1 MNMATPNSD
10 SSSSFSLA
18 NLGRSSFVSQS
29 GLSDTL
35 RKLHEAGLL
44 LKDIGGISRQSVKRA
59 RERELEQTTTRFGPL
74 IKTLGLKNE
83 DGKVIHEVPIIDPV
97 PLFSHVVEHCP
108 GFQEFFFRRL
118 GDQPCS
124 HQAPWGLVIYAD
136 EIVSGNPLRH
146 GNPRKCQ
153 ALYWSWIEFQ
163 QDGLSREDLW
173 FPLAIIRSSK
183 VNDCGGLTVVWP
195 QLLATRSDS
204 ARF

>member
-1 MNMATPNSD
+1 MDM

-35 RKLHEAGLL
+35 RKLNEAGLL
-44 LKDIGGISRQSVKRA
+44 SKNIGGISRHSVKRA
-59 RERELEQTTTRFGPL
+59 RERELEQTDTRFGPL
-74 IKTLGLKNE
+74 MKTLARKNE
-83 DGKVIHEVPIIDPV
+83 DGEVVHEVPIIDSSSPF
-97 PLFSHVVEHCP
+97 LAHC
-108 GFQEFFFRRL
+108 GALLWVSRVFFFRSL

-136 EIVSGNPLRH
+136 EIVSGNP
-146 GNPRKCQ
+146 NPRKCQ
-153 ALYWSWIEFQ
+153 ALYWSWSEFQ

-173 FPLAIIRSSK
+173 FPPAVIRSSK

-195 QLLATRSDS
+195 QLLATQSES